1 LATAKILVVDDEEIV
16 CLSCQRILTEEG
28 YEVHTCLS
36 GPEGLQVITEEPV
49 DLAIVDLKMPGMDG
63 IEFLQAVKRDHPH
76 IPVIMITGFSTVES
90 AVEAM
95 KSGAYD
101 YLPKP
106 FTPDQVTVV
115 VKKALDNRSMM
126 LENLYLRGQLQSKY
140 RFENI
145 IGRSPK
151 MEEIYRLIA
160 KVAPTNSTVLITG
173 ESGTGKELIA
183 RAIHFNSLRKDRQF
197 IPVDCAVLSENLL
210 ESELFGHIKGSFTGA
225 IVTKPGLFE
234 VADGGTL
241 FLDEIGNI
249 SLTMQSKLLRF
260 IQEREFTPVG
270 GTKWKKVDI
279 RLIAATNKDLREK
292 IKEETF
298 REDLFYRLNIVPI
311 HLPPLRERLEDIPL
325 LAQHFLIKYSQ
336 EMGRNPK
343 RISPGFIE
351 MLQRYTWPGNIR
363 ELENVMER
371 VVIMTDEDEIQPRHF
386 PFSLQLAEKQEAF
399 SFKVPK
405 TSEELRDL
413 KRHLRDQAVEEAE
426 RLFVLEALAR
436 NDWNVTRSAKEVGML
451 RQNFQAL
458 MRKHNIRTDDRED

>member
-1 LATAKILVVDDEEIV
+1 MATTKILVVDDEEIV
-16 CLSCQRILTEEG
+16 CLSCYRILKEEG
-28 YEVHTCLS
+28 YEVQTCLS
-36 GPEGLQVITEEPV
+36 AREGLQLLAEDHF

-63 IEFLQAVKRDHPH
+63 LELLQAIKVDHPH

-95 KSGAYD
+95 KAGAYD

-106 FTPDQVTVV
+106 FTPDQVALV

-126 LENLYLRGQLQSKY
+126 LENLYLRGELQSKY

-145 IGRSPK
+145 VGSSQK
-151 MEEIYRLIA
+151 MQDLYRLIA
-160 KVAPTNSTVLITG
+160 RVAPTNSTVLITG

-183 RAIHFNSLRKDRQF
+183 RALHYNSLRKDRQF

-210 ESELFGHIKGSFTGA
+210 ESELFGHVKGSFTGA

-249 SLTMQSKLLRF
+249 SLAMQSKLLRF

-270 GTKWKKVDI
+270 GTKMTKVDI
-279 RLIAATNKDLREK
+279 RLIAATNKDLMEK
-292 IKEETF
+292 IKEGTF

-311 HLPPLRERLEDIPL
+311 HLPPLRERAEDIPL
-325 LAQHFLIKYSQ
+325 LAQHFLQKYRQ
-336 EMGRNPK
+336 EMGRALK
-343 RISPGFIE
+343 KISPAAAE
-351 MLQRYTWPGNIR
+351 MLMRYSWPGNVR
-363 ELENVMER
+363 ELENIMER
-371 VVIMTDEDEIQPRHF
+371 VIIMTDEELIQPRHL
-386 PFSLQLAEKQEAF
+386 PLSLQESPEGISLNI
-399 SFKVPK
+399 PK
-405 TSEELRDL
+405 TSEELKDL
-413 KRHLRDQAVEEAE
+413 KKHLRDKSVEEAE
-426 RLFVLEALAR
+426 RLFVLGALTR

-451 RQNFQAL
+451 RPNFQAL
-458 MRKHNIRTDDRED
+458 MRKHNIRAEDRED